1 MGDNFKG
8 LLIFTIGAA
17 VGSIATY
24 KLVKTKAEEIANA
37 KSDSEIEEIRE
48 YYDNLVKQLKKSEE
62 ESDDSNETVSAETV
76 KVTNKPNL
84 SEYTSKLEE
93 SGYVDYS
100 TTKKDYKV
108 EEDKDIPEPYII
120 DPEEYGDMEGYD
132 FDELTLWADGVLTD
146 NFDEPVDINSTI
158 GEDALNHFG
167 EDEDDVIHVRNDARQ
182 MDYEVLRVLEKY
194 SDIKQEE

>member
-8 LLIFTIGAA
+8 LIMFALGAA
-17 VGSIATY
+17 VGSIATW
-24 KLVKTKAEEIANA
+24 KLVKTKYEQIADAEIEEMSNYYHKAMEQLDNE
-37 KSDSEIEEIRE
+37 SEIEEDE
-48 YYDNLVKQLKKSEE
+48 DY
-62 ESDDSNETVSAETV
+62 NETVSAETV

-100 TTKKDYKV
+100 TTKKDDNV
-108 EEDKDIPEPYII
+108 GEDKDIPEPYII
-120 DPEEYGDMEGYD
+120 EPEEYGDMEGYD

-146 NFDEPVDINSTI
+146 NCDEPVDIKNTI

-167 EDEDDVIHVRNDARQ
+167 KYEDDVIHVRNDARQ